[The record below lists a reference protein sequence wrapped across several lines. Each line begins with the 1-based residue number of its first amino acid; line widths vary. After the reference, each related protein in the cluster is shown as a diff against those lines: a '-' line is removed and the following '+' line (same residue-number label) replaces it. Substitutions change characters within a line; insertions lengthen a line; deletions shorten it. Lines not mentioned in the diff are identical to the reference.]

1 MGPMIQQ
8 ASPVRIFNAMEF
20 APVGAL
26 LLIEIL
32 IVFLL
37 AIGAISLITYVVV
50 RIYYKAKNDAL
61 NDKVQKDALKDKVK

>member
-1 MGPMIQQ
+1 MGHMIQQ
-8 ASPVRIFNAMEF
+8 ASPDWIFNAMEF
-20 APVGAL
+20 APAVAL

-50 RIYYKAKNDAL
+50 RIYYKAKKDAL

>member
-1 MGPMIQQ
+1 MGHMNPQ
-8 ASPVRIFNAMEF
+8 ASPDWIFNAMEF
-20 APVGAL
+20 APAVAL

-50 RIYYKAKNDAL
+50 RIYYKAKKDAL